1 MKKLPV
7 GIQSIRKILSKNE
20 YVYVDKT
27 GFIKQLIDEG
37 SPHYFLSRPRRFG
50 KSLFI
55 NTLEEIFS
63 GNKDLFKGFQIY
75 ESDYSW
81 EEYPVVHIDF
91 SKIANRSPEK
101 LEIAIKTKLET
112 IARKNKV
119 SIITNDVEG
128 ALDTLITELSE
139 NKNSKVVVLIDE
151 YDKPII
157 DQIENPEIARA
168 NKDLLKGFFGVLK
181 GLDDNLK
188 FTFTTGVSKFSQV
201 SLFSG
206 LNNLRDI
213 TMIPEFSGMMGYTEE
228 EIKKYFL
235 EHLKDLKTYNLG
247 ENTKEGEVLETLRYW
262 YNGYRFSESPTCVYN
277 PFSTLSL
284 LTDKKVKPYWY
295 RTGTPSF
302 LIDQLKKHSTSMI
315 PIDGTTATE
324 EDLLDINSLEEIDV
338 KALMYQTGYFT
349 IKGYNPTSKRY
360 HLGLPNEEVRSAFI
374 NSLVKNFAS
383 IISMKTSEKFVK
395 ALQNHEVG
403 LLFQHLSQGFAS
415 FAYQVFS
422 EAKERT
428 YQGMLLSMLYGMG
441 FDPISERSTNL
452 GRIDVVLE
460 LPKITYIL
468 ELKLDNNAQVALEQI
483 RKKEYF
489 APYIHKGKEIAIVG
503 ANFSSEKRNISD
515 WKGELLSEDGEF
527 VKSLGPE
534 KSQDLKS

>member
-1 MKKLPV
+1 MKKLPI
-7 GIQSIRKILSKNE
+7 GIQSIRKILSNNE

-27 GFIKQLIDEG
+27 SFIKQLIDEG

-55 NTLEEIFS
+55 NTLEEVFS

-81 EEYPVVHIDF
+81 EEHPVVHIDF

-101 LEIAIKTKLET
+101 LETAIKTKLEI
-112 IARKNKV
+112 IARKNNV

-157 DQIENPEIARA
+157 DQIENPEISRA
-168 NKDLLKGFFGVLK
+168 NKDILKGFFGVLK

-188 FTFTTGVSKFSQV
+188 FTFTTGVSKFAQV

-213 TMIPEFSGMMGYTEE
+213 TMTPEFSGMMGYTEE
-228 EIKKYFL
+228 EIKKYFS
-235 EHLKDLKTYNLG
+235 EHLKALKTYN
-247 ENTKEGEVLETLRYW
+247 NKEEEVLETLRYW
-262 YNGYRFSESPTCVYN
+262 YNGYRFSESSTCVYN
-277 PFSTLSL
+277 PFSTLSFL
-284 LTDKKVKPYWY
+284 KDKKVKPYWY

-302 LIDQLKKHSTSMI
+302 LVDQLKKYSTSMI

-324 EDLLDINSLEEIDV
+324 EELLDINSIEEIDV

-349 IKGYNPTSKRY
+349 IKEYNPTSKRY

-383 IISMKTSEKFVK
+383 IINVKASEKFVK
-395 ALQNHEVG
+395 ALQDYEIN

-441 FDPISERSTNL
+441 FDPISEKSTNL
-452 GRIDVVLE
+452 GRIDVALE

-468 ELKLDNNAQVALEQI
+468 ELKLDSNPEKALDQI

-489 APYIHKGKEIAIVG
+489 KPYTHKGKEIAIVG
-503 ANFSSEKRNISD
+503 ASFSSEKRNISD
-515 WKGELLSEDGEF
+515 WKGEILSENGELI
-527 VKSLGPE
+527 KTLKPE
-534 KSQDLKS
+534 KFPFENY